1 MCVCVC
7 VCEGEWMN
15 LTSRAG
21 DLQSE
26 AILGL
31 DLEGMGLLHG
41 PY

>member
-1 MCVCVC
+1 
-7 VCEGEWMN
+7 MN

-21 DLQSE
+21 GLQSE

-31 DLEGMGLLHG
+31 DFEGRGLLRG